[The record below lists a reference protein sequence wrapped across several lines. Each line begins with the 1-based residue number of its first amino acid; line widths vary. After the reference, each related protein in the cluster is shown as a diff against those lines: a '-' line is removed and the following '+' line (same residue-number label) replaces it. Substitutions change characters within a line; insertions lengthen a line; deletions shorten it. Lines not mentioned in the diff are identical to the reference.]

1 MPAPHPIVPAKAV
14 QYTDTTLDGDGF
26 NLRDLAKDLERHD
39 GRCRPGFPIRA
50 IGVEGSLLGAF
61 SPDSSMWQSK
71 RQLDMASSDEGPSA
85 EEQRRDV
92 YKDVTSMPGRAANLT
107 NQETWENGT

>member
-1 MPAPHPIVPAKAV
+1 MALLQESLDLDFSPADAARLVPVELDSPDRSILKTYYRKTLPFSPAPHPIVPAKAV

-61 SPDSSMWQSK
+61 SPDS
-71 RQLDMASSDEGPSA
+71 
-85 EEQRRDV
+85 
-92 YKDVTSMPGRAANLT
+92 
-107 NQETWENGT
+107 